1 MDNEKSFIKSSS
13 CYPAAG
19 CHSSAADLPVPGNP
33 AGLPYIEANIAWV
46 PGRPV
51 CALRRIGSTV
61 P

>member
-1 MDNEKSFIKSSS
+1 MDRPPL

-19 CHSSAADLPVPGNP
+19 CQSSAADLPVPGNP
-33 AGLPYIEANIAWV
+33 AGLPYIEADIAWM

-51 CALRRIGSTV
+51 CALRRIGSMV